1 MSAIHGVKVADAITA
16 DARRSG
22 LLRRVKVVDVERAR
36 ADAKRIG
43 TDAHRTGADAGYD

>member
-16 DARRSG
+16 AARRSG

-43 TDAHRTGADAGYD
+43 TDAGYDGG